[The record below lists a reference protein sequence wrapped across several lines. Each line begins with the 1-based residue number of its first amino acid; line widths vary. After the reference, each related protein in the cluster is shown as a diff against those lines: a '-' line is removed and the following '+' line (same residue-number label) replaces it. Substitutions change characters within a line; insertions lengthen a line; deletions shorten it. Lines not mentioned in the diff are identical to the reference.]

1 MLYLLGGSMQ
11 EEGKGT
17 VVAEVEKVELK
28 NGKNKYFKGL
38 LVRIILCC
46 TIFLLLYIMDIGK
59 VEIMEYDTQKIV
71 SMVED
76 NSFVQSIEE
85 FISNLF
91 SK

>member
-11 EEGKGT
+11 EDRNGT
-17 VVAEVEKVELK
+17 VVAEVEKVEIK
-28 NGKNKYFKGL
+28 SGKNKYFKGL
-38 LVRIILCC
+38 LLRIILCC
-46 TIFLLLYIMDIGK
+46 TIFLLLFIMDIGK

-76 NSFVQSIEE
+76 NSIVQSVEQ

-91 SK
+91 NK

>member
-11 EEGKGT
+11 EDGNGT
-17 VVAEVEKVELK
+17 VVAEVEKVEIK
-28 NGKNKYFKGL
+28 SGKNKYFKGL
-38 LVRIILCC
+38 LLRIILCC
-46 TIFLLLYIMDIGK
+46 TIFLLLFIMDIGK

-76 NSFVQSIEE
+76 NSIVQSVEQ

-91 SK
+91 NK